1 MKLLKFFYG
10 MHLSYKLFSTI
21 GGDLLKS
28 LHKDSMSVT
37 KVKEL
42 PNCQLEKELSLKTL
56 QKMRTDKASDLFY
69 ECVSVR
75 ASKHE
80 FISITDLSR
89 KQKHSNYI
97 LLDSYFQLDGKP
109 MRSEGQDSNLLKDNF
124 RVNNFKALD
133 LIMTYMRTR
142 FDQLR
147 FTAFSFIWSSQL
159 TL

>member
-1 MKLLKFFYG
+1 

-56 QKMRTDKASDLFY
+56 QKMRKDKASDLFY

-80 FISITDLSR
+80 FILITDLS
-89 KQKHSNYI
+89 
-97 LLDSYFQLDGKP
+97 
-109 MRSEGQDSNLLKDNF
+109 
-124 RVNNFKALD
+124 
-133 LIMTYMRTR
+133 
-142 FDQLR
+142 
-147 FTAFSFIWSSQL
+147 
-159 TL
+159 